1 MQTDRVKLAISGDKK
16 ALEELIASVKDKIY
30 NLSLRYLWNPQN
42 AEDATQEILIRVI
55 TNLSTFEARSLFSTW
70 CFRIAVNYLLNL
82 KRDKA
87 DQITFSDF
95 SSELRKGLDRP
106 TYTGADTSILEE
118 EVKTGCTL
126 GMLLCLS
133 PELRI
138 AFILG
143 TVFGLNSKE
152 ASLIL
157 EVTQETYRKRLSRA
171 RESLEYF
178 MHSNCGLIQRSSP
191 CRCKKRIPYA
201 IETKRIDPAN
211 LLFAGKVNEYN
222 AQMEELHDA
231 AGIFRNHPNFAT
243 SPNMLKNIFDLLTSS
258 RYTILKDKI

>member
-1 MQTDRVKLAISGDKK
+1 MQTDLVRLAIRGDKR
-16 ALEELIASVKDKIY
+16 ALEDLIVSVKDKIY
-30 NLSLRYLWNPQN
+30 NLSLRYLWHPQN
-42 AEDATQEILIRVI
+42 AEDATQEILIKVI
-55 TNLSTFEARSLFSTW
+55 TNLGTFEGKSLFSTW

-82 KRDKA
+82 KRNKA
-87 DQITFSDF
+87 DQISFSDF
-95 SSELRKGLDRP
+95 SNELRKGLDRP
-106 TYTGADTSILEE
+106 AYTEADTGILEQ

-143 TVFGLNSKE
+143 AVFDLNSKE
-152 ASLIL
+152 ASFIL

-171 RESLEYF
+171 RESIEYF
-178 MHSNCGLIQRSSP
+178 MHSNCGLVNRSSP

-201 IETKRIDPAN
+201 IETKRIDPVH

-231 AGIFRNHPNFAT
+231 AGIFRNHPDFET
-243 SPNMLKNIFDLLTSS
+243 SPNMLKSIFNLLTSN